1 MYMYVVRKMII
12 SNQNDKLTNK
22 DNMKNDR
29 TCVAEHIKL
38 RCDSYL
44 YYHLPVTN
52 QSTLS
57 FCSCGIELQVS
68 AADR

>member
-1 MYMYVVRKMII
+1 MTI

-29 TCVAEHIKL
+29 TCVTEHITL

-52 QSTLS
+52 QSTLRQDTLS
-57 FCSCGIELQVS
+57 FCSFGTALQVS